1 MLVTPP
7 LPDALP
13 GIGEDTGNVEEIHAA
28 VLAQAEAGDAT
39 AQQQLG
45 VMYHRGVPEAGI
57 EPDHVAAA
65 LWFSK
70 AAEAGLASAQCNL
83 GLLHLLG
90 HGVPTDDRLAASWL
104 SRAADAG
111 VAPAQNHYGRLLQE
125 GRGVP
130 KDLTLAVQYFQKAA
144 DQGEADAMVNL
155 GAACLVG
162 RGMQKDESKARSL
175 LQVAADRG
183 DQDAAQLLSVLDSQG
198 GNELQKTPQSS
209 PEPTPQELAER
220 RRKIEYAEAQA
231 QALLREEAELAEKEN
246 TTQKPK
252 KKKKKKGK
260 ATPPADDAPPQNL
273 NVPMRPMRPSA
284 MPGLARRPISSRES
298 AAATACWESIRRG
311 GGVLVRSTRAR
322 HDAIAAM
329 AC

>member
-1 MLVTPP
+1 M
-7 LPDALP
+7 
-13 GIGEDTGNVEEIHAA
+13 
-28 VLAQAEAGDAT
+28 
-39 AQQQLG
+39 
-45 VMYHRGVPEAGI
+45 
-57 EPDHVAAA
+57 
-65 LWFSK
+65 
-70 AAEAGLASAQCNL
+70 
-83 GLLHLLG
+83 
-90 HGVPTDDRLAASWL
+90 
-104 SRAADAG
+104 
-111 VAPAQNHYGRLLQE
+111 
-125 GRGVP
+125 P

-198 GNELQKTPQSS
+198 GGELQKTPASS

-246 TTQKPK
+246 NTQKPK

-260 ATPPADDAPPQNL
+260 TQAPADDAPPTNL

-284 MPGLARRPISSRES
+284 MPGAVRRPIFYLASR
-298 AAATACWESIRRG
+298 G
-311 GGVLVRSTRAR
+311 DGVLVG
-322 HDAIAAM
+322 
-329 AC
+329 

>member
-1 MLVTPP
+1 MTMLVTPP

-130 KDLTLAVQYFQKAA
+130 KDW
-144 DQGEADAMVNL
+144 
-155 GAACLVG
+155 
-162 RGMQKDESKARSL
+162 RWR
-175 LQVAADRG
+175 
-183 DQDAAQLLSVLDSQG
+183 
-198 GNELQKTPQSS
+198 
-209 PEPTPQELAER
+209 
-220 RRKIEYAEAQA
+220 
-231 QALLREEAELAEKEN
+231 
-246 TTQKPK
+246 
-252 KKKKKKGK
+252 
-260 ATPPADDAPPQNL
+260 
-273 NVPMRPMRPSA
+273 
-284 MPGLARRPISSRES
+284 
-298 AAATACWESIRRG
+298 
-311 GGVLVRSTRAR
+311 
-322 HDAIAAM
+322 
-329 AC
+329 